1 MLRTPN
7 AAPRTRSMLTK
18 NPTKSRLT
26 AMILT
31 GLTTMT
37 ATAQTR
43 TTPTDSLTTKTRT
56 EQATT
61 LLDEITVT
69 ARRSAQAIFD
79 TPGSVN
85 ALNARYLTTYQP
97 RTTPEAL
104 TGVAGVF
111 VQKTTHG
118 GGSPFLRGL
127 TGNQTLTLI
136 DGIRLNN
143 STFRFGPNQYL
154 NTVDALSLDRI
165 EVLRGGGSVAYG
177 TDALGGT
184 LHLFTRRP
192 DFGSGVHGRVLGRL
206 ATGGME
212 RTGRA
217 EVSVGRERWAATVGV
232 TGRNFG
238 DLVGGD
244 TTGRQT
250 PSGYTERAVN
260 AALRLKLTGTAV
272 LTLAH
277 QSLEQR
283 HVPVY
288 FRYRLENFALNE
300 FDPQRRNLTYAKLE
314 ATSEN
319 RFFQKLTATLSH
331 QATREGRISQRNVG
345 SSRRTETDR
354 VRTLG
359 ATVNAFSQISPTWT
373 ANSGVEIYH
382 DRVNSNRVDENQAT
396 GQRTTSRGLYPD
408 GATYLNYAAYS
419 LHQWQLSRWQLSL
432 GGRFNGFSIDVSDP
446 TLGQVNLQPKALV
459 GNAAVLYGLGERSN
473 VYASFN
479 TGFRAPNIDDLGTLG
494 IVDFRYEVPTASLKP
509 ERSANL
515 ELGYKLR
522 TRRVSGSLALFNNDL
537 RDLITRVRVGNE
549 QIQGINVYRKE
560 NTERAFVRG
569 VEAELEVFFSE
580 KLTGFGSL
588 AYAYGQNVTRAEP
601 LRRVPPLN
609 GRVGFEARSGHW
621 FFRPETVFASKQ
633 DRLAQGDRDDNR
645 IPKGGTPG
653 WVVLN
658 VLAGWEDQFWSL
670 NFNAQNLTNQDYRT
684 HGSGI
689 NGAGRS
695 VWMTAEVKF

>member
-1 MLRTPN
+1 
-7 AAPRTRSMLTK
+7 
-18 NPTKSRLT
+18 
-26 AMILT
+26 
-31 GLTTMT
+31 MT
-37 ATAQTR
+37 S
-43 TTPTDSLTTKTRT
+43 TDSLTTRTRT
-56 EQATT
+56 EQTT
-61 LLDEITVT
+61 LLGEITVT
-69 ARRSAQAIFD
+69 ARRSAQAMFD

-85 ALNARYLTTYQP
+85 ALNTRYLTTYQP

-104 TGVAGVF
+104 AGVAGVF

-184 LHLFTRRP
+184 LQLFTRQP
-192 DFGSGVHGRVLGRL
+192 EFGSGVHGRVLGRI

-212 RTGRA
+212 RTARG
-217 EVSVGRERWAATVGV
+217 EVSMGRERWAATVGV

-250 PSGYTERAVN
+250 PSGYRERAVN
-260 AALRLKLTGTAV
+260 AALRLKLTNAAE

-314 ATSEN
+314 TSSEN
-319 RFFQKLTATLSH
+319 RFFQKITATLSH
-331 QATREGRISQRNVG
+331 QATREGRISQRRG
-345 SSRRTETDR
+345 SASRRTETDR

-359 ATVNAFSQISPTWT
+359 ATANVFSQLSPTWT
-373 ANSGVEIYH
+373 ANSGVEIYQ
-382 DRVNSNRVDENQAT
+382 DLVNSDRVDENQTT
-396 GQRTTSRGLYPD
+396 GQRSTSRGLYPD

-419 LHQWQLSRWQLSL
+419 LHQWQLSRWQLGL
-432 GGRFNGFSIDVSDP
+432 GGRFNGFSIDVSDA

-459 GNAAVLYGLGERSN
+459 GTLSVLYSLGERSN

-509 ERSANL
+509 ERSANV

-522 TRRVSGSLALFNNDL
+522 TRRVRGSLAVFNNDL
-537 RDLITRVRVGNE
+537 HNLITRVRVGTE

-569 VEAELEVFFSE
+569 VEAEAEVFFSE
-580 KLTGFGSL
+580 KWMAFGSL
-588 AYAYGQNVTRAEP
+588 AYAYGQNVTKNEP

-609 GRVGFEARSGHW
+609 GRVGFEARSGRW

-633 DRLAQGDRDDNR
+633 ERLAQGDRDDNR

-653 WVVLN
+653 WVVVN
-658 VLAGWEDQFWSL
+658 VLAGWEGRALSL
-670 NFNAQNLTNQDYRT
+670 NLNLQNLTNQDYRT

-695 VWMTAEVKF
+695 AWVTAGVKF